1 MFNFPIRYTGDP
13 APERYAPFQVVR
25 IILVVVCLCLEAG
38 VVVRARI
45 RRDNH
50 FDQPRNAIANPAG
63 EENTDHC
70 QRPAPPCERL
80 AYGDGQEDCREQH
93 GQFDLLGAV
102 DSFVAARFL
111 GHMLVFRLPGKRERK
126 PCYPAE
132 PLERDQFI
140 VNFDR

>member
-50 FDQPRNAIANPAG
+50 FDQPRNAVANPSG
-63 EENTDHC
+63 EENADHRK
-70 QRPAPPCERL
+70 RPAPPSERA
-80 AYGDGQEDCREQH
+80 AYGEWQEDCSEQH

-102 DSFVAARFL
+102 DSFMAARS
-111 GHMLVFRLPGKRERK
+111 LVHAPRHRLPGKRPQK
-126 PCYPAE
+126 PCYPVK
-132 PLERDQFI
+132 PLERD
-140 VNFDR
+140 NLL

>member
-50 FDQPRNAIANPAG
+50 FDQPRNAVANPSG
-63 EENTDHC
+63 EENATTVSAQPHQAKEQLMASGRRIAANSTASSICWAQWIPSWRRVVSSMLHAIGFRVKDHKSHVT
-70 QRPAPPCERL
+70 QLNPL
-80 AYGDGQEDCREQH
+80 NGIN
-93 GQFDLLGAV
+93 LL
-102 DSFVAARFL
+102 
-111 GHMLVFRLPGKRERK
+111 
-126 PCYPAE
+126 
-132 PLERDQFI
+132 
-140 VNFDR
+140 

>member
-50 FDQPRNAIANPAG
+50 FDQPRNAVANPSG
-63 EENTDHC
+63 EENADHRK
-70 QRPAPPCERL
+70 RPAPPSERA
-80 AYGDGQEDCREQH
+80 AYGEWQEDCSEQH
-93 GQFDLLGAV
+93 GQFDLLGRQWIPSWRRV
-102 DSFVAARFL
+102 VSS
-111 GHMLVFRLPGKRERK
+111 MLHAIGFRVKDHKSHVTQLN
-126 PCYPAE
+126 
-132 PLERDQFI
+132 PLNGI
-140 VNFDR
+140 NLL